1 MNPCEGLEFY
11 RHSPGFLAN
20 ARLMNCDYIPAKLV
34 QRACTGPL
42 APYIKPYINLMK
54 QAGYVSAYVR
64 ENLTVLAAFGRRL
77 ERCGLGVQDVNEDVV
92 DRFVRKRYPGRRP
105 PRHVEPIMRRLL
117 AMLRD
122 AGATPLSLAD
132 PPPTPAQRLTNE
144 YRHFLVEERAISP
157 STALCWCPIVLRFLS
172 ERFGSGSVNTG
183 AIAATDVTGFVQ
195 RQAYLRSPSS
205 AKILVVAMR
214 SFLRYLEYK
223 DLTAFPLDKA
233 VPAVAGWALS
243 SLPKHLP
250 VEQVQKVLDH
260 CDRATK
266 DGMRDYAI
274 LLLLARLGL
283 RAGEVAAL
291 NLEDVD
297 WENAR
302 ITVRGKG
309 GRWSQMPL
317 PADVG
322 EAIARYLRLGRP
334 PCDSRRVFI
343 RSIAPRTGFPT
354 RGPICSLVARALR
367 RAGIASA
374 RTGAHLLRHSLATHM
389 LAKGASLGEIGEE
402 LLHRSADSTA
412 IYAKV
417 QLEAL
422 RPLALQWPGGIE

>member
-105 PRHVEPIMRRLL
+105 PRHVEPTMRRLL

-172 ERFGSGSVNTG
+172 ERFGS
-183 AIAATDVTGFVQ
+183 
-195 RQAYLRSPSS
+195 
-205 AKILVVAMR
+205 
-214 SFLRYLEYK
+214 
-223 DLTAFPLDKA
+223 
-233 VPAVAGWALS
+233 
-243 SLPKHLP
+243 
-250 VEQVQKVLDH
+250 
-260 CDRATK
+260 
-266 DGMRDYAI
+266 
-274 LLLLARLGL
+274 
-283 RAGEVAAL
+283 
-291 NLEDVD
+291 
-297 WENAR
+297 
-302 ITVRGKG
+302 
-309 GRWSQMPL
+309 
-317 PADVG
+317 VG

-389 LAKGASLGEIGEE
+389 LAKGASLGEIGEV
-402 LLHRSADSTA
+402 LRHRSADSTA